1 LGRQGAGE
9 CYTRGSCSAG
19 EFQEV
24 AAGEGL
30 DAVVR
35 DVDWGA
41 GGVQGISVVGWNSHG
56 AWLERPDSVGEG
68 SFNATLYPDRLGLN
82 REYTCVG
89 RRHSPILGKAWLG
102 ALWLS
107 ILGQKLTNHRERGVG
122 ISTFDTLKFV
132 RRLEQAGVSTQQA
145 EAQAEV
151 LTEAFNVNLEDLVT
165 KDFLA
170 ARLAELKA
178 DFDAKFRVQ
187 TVMISIILAA
197 VVIPLLQE
205 LTT

>member
-1 LGRQGAGE
+1 M
-9 CYTRGSCSAG
+9 
-19 EFQEV
+19 
-24 AAGEGL
+24 
-30 DAVVR
+30 
-35 DVDWGA
+35 
-41 GGVQGISVVGWNSHG
+41 
-56 AWLERPDSVGEG
+56 
-68 SFNATLYPDRLGLN
+68 
-82 REYTCVG
+82 
-89 RRHSPILGKAWLG
+89 
-102 ALWLS
+102 
-107 ILGQKLTNHRERGVG
+107 G

-151 LTEAFNVNLEDLVT
+151 LTEAFNVNLEELVT